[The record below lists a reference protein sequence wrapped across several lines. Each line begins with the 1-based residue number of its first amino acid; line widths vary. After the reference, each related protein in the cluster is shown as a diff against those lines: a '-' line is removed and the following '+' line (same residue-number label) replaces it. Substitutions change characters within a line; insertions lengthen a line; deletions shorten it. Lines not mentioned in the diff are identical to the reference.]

1 VIAPPDL
8 YTDLSANLP
17 AGPGAYALTFKIEM
31 PTTLPIATLGDPA
44 LDPGLYVYAGSA
56 FGPGGIR
63 ARVGR
68 HLRREKKPHWH
79 IDQLSS
85 RAVCIEVKTYPGGQE
100 CSLVAE
106 LLALGASVPVPGFG
120 SSDCRDCE
128 AHLVRLADGYQNGNI
143 AVQRKTGQ
151 FKG

>member
-1 VIAPPDL
+1 MTAAPVQISD
-8 YTDLSANLP
+8 LP
-17 AGPGAYALTFKIEM
+17 AEPGAYALTFSVDV
-31 PTTLPIATLGDPA
+31 PLALPIATLGTPA

-68 HLRREKKPHWH
+68 HLRADKKPHWH
-79 IDQLSS
+79 IDHLSS
-85 RAVCIEVKTYPGGQE
+85 RAACIDVKTYPGGRE
-100 CSLVAE
+100 CRLVAD
-106 LLALGASVPVPGFG
+106 LLASGATIPLPGFG

-143 AVQRKTGQ
+143 ATQGTPKGITGQ
-151 FKG
+151 FEG

>member
-1 VIAPPDL
+1 MTAAPAE
-8 YTDLSANLP
+8 LSELP
-17 AGPGAYALTFKIEM
+17 AGPGAYALTFRVDA
-31 PTTLPIATLGDPA
+31 PLVLPIATLGDPV

-68 HLRREKKPHWH
+68 LLRAEKKPHWH
-79 IDQLSS
+79 IDHLSS
-85 RAVCIEVKTYPGGQE
+85 RAVCIDVKTYPGGRK
-100 CSLVAE
+100 CSLVAN
-106 LLALGASVPVPGFG
+106 LLASGATVPLPGFG